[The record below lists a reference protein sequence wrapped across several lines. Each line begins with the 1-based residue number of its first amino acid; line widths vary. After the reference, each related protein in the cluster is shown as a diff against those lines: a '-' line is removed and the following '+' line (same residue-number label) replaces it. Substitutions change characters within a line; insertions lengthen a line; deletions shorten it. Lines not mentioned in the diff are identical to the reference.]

1 MKKRISRRFLV
12 VPMVFVLSVI
22 LSAGVVVDTSRRQ
35 RSKNIEHGTYIME
48 SEANKIQ
55 YSIDS
60 RLLKLEILEMI
71 IVDNDEGVRNFEKIA
86 KRLYEDDPTIRSIQ
100 LAPGGNVT
108 EVYPVAGNED
118 AYGDLFSD
126 PDRRAEAEYARDTGN
141 MTLAGPFEL
150 YQGGMG
156 VVVRRPI
163 YLEDEAGGKSF
174 WGFAIAVMDVP
185 EIFDKANLEGISGE
199 GYIYQIARTQEDG
212 EPQVIAGSGEALPRD
227 AIYVEIQVP
236 GSVWMFGMAPRE
248 GWLPWRGSLEK
259 ILIALLID
267 LLVTLIAY
275 YFITVD
281 RQKKELSRIANTDA
295 LTGLYNE
302 RFLSGELKKRIAA
315 AEPFCLFFLDLNRF
329 KAVNDTYGHDVGDKV
344 LVGVAW
350 RIQSCLDAGD
360 YAFRIGGDEFSA
372 VIAGEHP
379 KEFYE
384 ALLVRIKETVEQPL
398 EAGAQTLRPEI
409 SCGYSR
415 YPHDQQDID
424 ELAKEADRRMYEQKR
439 GR

>member
-1 MKKRISRRFLV
+1 M
-12 VPMVFVLSVI
+12 
-22 LSAGVVVDTSRRQ
+22 
-35 RSKNIEHGTYIME
+35 
-48 SEANKIQ
+48 
-55 YSIDS
+55 
-60 RLLKLEILEMI
+60 
-71 IVDNDEGVRNFEKIA
+71 
-86 KRLYEDDPTIRSIQ
+86 
-100 LAPGGNVT
+100 
-108 EVYPVAGNED
+108 
-118 AYGDLFSD
+118 
-126 PDRRAEAEYARDTGN
+126 
-141 MTLAGPFEL
+141 
-150 YQGGMG
+150 
-156 VVVRRPI
+156 
-163 YLEDEAGGKSF
+163 
-174 WGFAIAVMDVP
+174 
-185 EIFDKANLEGISGE
+185 
-199 GYIYQIARTQEDG
+199 
-212 EPQVIAGSGEALPRD
+212 
-227 AIYVEIQVP
+227 
-236 GSVWMFGMAPRE
+236 
-248 GWLPWRGSLEK
+248 
-259 ILIALLID
+259 
-267 LLVTLIAY
+267 IAY